1 MDVHCKLMTTNS
13 ITAAAF
19 SDTCQWRT
27 ARALVNLSKTYTN
40 TQAIQLSESRIFI
53 KSRHC
58 KFISPAAYLLGHHL
72 QTQATSNP
80 DSKATRTVASG
91 THDHNLLTTSSLI
104 KRVIKRVARRIDP
117 RCTFPEMR
125 ILLKESGT
133 FICLISQKTAGT
145 NPKRF
150 FCTGITAE
158 SSEAG
163 SSSSS
168 KSS

>member
-1 MDVHCKLMTTNS
+1 MDVHCKLMTTDS

-40 TQAIQLSESRIFI
+40 TQAIELSESRIFI

-58 KFISPAAYLLGHHL
+58 KFSLVAYLLGHHL
-72 QTQATSNP
+72 QTQ
-80 DSKATRTVASG
+80 ATRTVASG

-104 KRVIKRVARRIDP
+104 AELSRELLVESIPAVRSL
-117 RCTFPEMR
+117 EMR

-133 FICLISQKTAGT
+133 FICLISQKTAST

-150 FCTGITAE
+150 FCTGTAAE

-163 SSSSS
+163 SSSS